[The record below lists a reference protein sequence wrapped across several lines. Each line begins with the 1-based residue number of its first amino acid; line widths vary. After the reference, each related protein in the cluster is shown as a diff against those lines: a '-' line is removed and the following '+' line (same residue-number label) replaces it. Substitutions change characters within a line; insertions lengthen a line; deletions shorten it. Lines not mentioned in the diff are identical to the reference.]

1 MEAVSSRRSLKPL
14 EDHGN
19 PGVTSARDVCHHPW
33 VALTVLV
40 VDDHPSFRRFARR
53 LLEAAG
59 FTVVDEA
66 GDGRSALAAVRTLR
80 PDVVLLD
87 VLLPDTTGTELA
99 DLLVSEPSA
108 PLVVLTSSR
117 SAEDLEPSLAHSSA
131 RGFIAKRDLT
141 VAAFAALV
149 GGAA

>member
-1 MEAVSSRRSLKPL
+1 
-14 EDHGN
+14 
-19 PGVTSARDVCHHPW
+19 
-33 VALTVLV
+33 VAATVLV

-53 LLEAAG
+53 TLEAAG
-59 FTVVDEA
+59 FMVVDEA
-66 GDGRSALAAVRTLR
+66 GDGSSALAAVRAVR

-99 DLLVSEPSA
+99 EVLVLEPSA

-117 SAEDLEPSLAHSSA
+117 SAADLEPSLSRSGAQ
-131 RGFIAKRDLT
+131 GFIAKRDLT

>member
-1 MEAVSSRRSLKPL
+1 
-14 EDHGN
+14 
-19 PGVTSARDVCHHPW
+19 
-33 VALTVLV
+33 
-40 VDDHPSFRRFARR
+40 
-53 LLEAAG
+53 
-59 FTVVDEA
+59 
-66 GDGRSALAAVRTLR
+66 VRTLR

-99 DLLVSEPSA
+99 EVLASEPAA

-117 SAEDLEPSLAHSSA
+117 NAEDLEPSLTRSSA

-141 VAAFAALV
+141 VASFAALV

>member
-1 MEAVSSRRSLKPL
+1 
-14 EDHGN
+14 
-19 PGVTSARDVCHHPW
+19 VCHDPW

-53 LLEAAG
+53 LVEAAG

-66 GDGRSALAAVRTLR
+66 GDGRSALAAVRALR

-99 DLLVSEPSA
+99 ELLVLEPSA

-117 SAEDLEPSLAHSSA
+117 SAADLEPSLAGSCA

-149 GGAA
+149 GGAP